1 MNNLL
6 NGIRLPLLVIGAF
19 LVFVTERYLHGHD
32 RRMLLN
38 IVGSSLVVL
47 SIAVCLIR
55 SQIAKTE
62 GLHAERRAW
71 IYLSFWHV
79 CVLAAIGFYFLY
91 RQALGDRPSP
101 ETLWQKFLLAKFVA
115 ATVCGLCAGVGLEL
129 AHKQSGLGFF
139 ADDGR
144 VLRTGV
150 SWLLIGMLL
159 TSLVG
164 FNFTAAKRDRSF
176 DLSYLKSTEP
186 GTSSR
191 NMVSSLTEAMEVIL
205 FFPGDNEVLPF
216 VDKYFRSLVRDTTN
230 ISVKLLDADLNPADA
245 EKYKISKNGVV
256 LLVKGEQSE
265 KIDVKLNLRQARDV
279 LKKLDAEF
287 QKAFLKLNA
296 AKKIAYFTR
305 GHGEMTWTGEQGTGF
320 RSIKFLDRVMRAQQ
334 YSVRTFGM
342 TEGSGSEVPDDATL
356 VVIAGP
362 TGSFL
367 KEEVEALDRFVK
379 RGGRILLLLD
389 VTRGELETSEFITQV
404 KDPLMDF
411 LAGAGITFKSE
422 ILANDAS
429 FVSIRK
435 APSDK
440 WFLFTNGFSSHES
453 VANLAKHEE
462 RVPVLLYQTGRL
474 ELGEKQE
481 SWKTF
486 ETIRSLKST
495 FVDVNKNYAFDA
507 ATEKRDTYIIGA
519 AAIVDSGK
527 KNGDVPIEG
536 KMIVLAD
543 STAITDGIIASGVPG
558 NQLLISDGLRWL
570 VDESKYNGETSSEED
585 VKLRHTQKE
594 DGIIFYSTI
603 FGVPALLLL
612 AGFVA
617 TRRRKEGAAA

>member
-1 MNNLL
+1 MSNVL
-6 NGIRLPLLVIGAF
+6 NGIRLPLLLIGVF
-19 LVFVTERYLHGHD
+19 LVFVTERYLGGHD
-32 RRMLLN
+32 RRVLLN
-38 IVGSSLVVL
+38 VVGSLMVL
-47 SIAVCLIR
+47 ASIAVCFMR
-55 SQIAKTE
+55 SQIAKSA
-62 GLHAERRAW
+62 GLQAERRAW
-71 IYLSFWHV
+71 WYLSFWHV
-79 CVLAAIGFYFLY
+79 CMLAAIGFYFLY
-91 RQALGDRPSP
+91 RHALGDRPSP
-101 ETLWQKFLLAKFVA
+101 ETLWQKYLLAKFVGSV
-115 ATVCGLCAGVGLEL
+115 VCGICTGIGLEL

-150 SWLLIGMLL
+150 SWLLVGMLL

-164 FNFTAAKRDRSF
+164 FNYTAAKRDRSF

-191 NMVSSLTEAMEVIL
+191 NMVATLTEPMEVAL

-216 VDKYFRSLVRDTTN
+216 VDKYFRSLVRDNSN
-230 ISVKLLDADLNPADA
+230 ISLKLLDADLNPADA
-245 EKYKISKNGVV
+245 EKYKVSKNGIV

-265 KIDVKLNLRQARDV
+265 KIDVKLTLRQARDV
-279 LKKLDAEF
+279 LKKFDAEF

-296 AKKIAYFTR
+296 AKKVAYFTR

-342 TEGSGSEVPDDATL
+342 TEGSGSEVPEDATL

-367 KEEVEALDRFVK
+367 KDEVDALDRFVK
-379 RGGRILLLLD
+379 RGGRILVLLD

-404 KDPLMDF
+404 KDPLLDF
-411 LAGAGITFKSE
+411 LSGAGISFKSE
-422 ILANDAS
+422 IMANDAS

-481 SWKTF
+481 NWKTF

-495 FVDVNKNYAFDA
+495 FVDLNKNYAFDA
-507 ATEKRDTYIIGA
+507 GTEKRDTYVIGA
-519 AAIVDSGK
+519 AAVIDSGK
-527 KNGDVPIEG
+527 KNGDLLVEG

-543 STAITDGIIASGVPG
+543 STAVTDGIIASGVPG

-570 VDESKYNGETSSEED
+570 VDESKYSGETSSEED

-594 DGIIFYSTI
+594 DGLIFYCTI